1 MVWVGDEEDSENE
14 EEKESNTN
22 MYEELPSSR
31 AELSSR
37 NLVWNPS

>member
-14 EEKESNTN
+14 EEKESNIN
-22 MYEELPSSR
+22 MYDELPSNQ